1 MKIKNYIPNF
11 ITSLNMLSGFVSIV
25 LSTQKNYHL
34 AIIFIL
40 LAALFDVLDGLS
52 ARYLNS
58 TSKIGVQL
66 DSLSDL
72 VSFGVAPAF
81 LLYHIK
87 LNELGIAGMIISG
100 IFMLMGGFRLARF
113 NVQLVGFN
121 KDYFSGIPI
130 PTGAILLLS
139 FIYNFVINISLN
151 ELNNSYYLALYS
163 LFISLMMVST
173 VKYPTLETFL
183 KNLKLPKIFSIIFGI
198 IIAII
203 TIITQGKFVFYC
215 FLFYL
220 VYGIFNSL
228 IKENK
233 NV

>member
-11 ITSLNMLSGFVSIV
+11 ITSLNMLSGFVSII
-25 LSTQKNYHL
+25 LSTQNNYHL
-34 AIIFIL
+34 AIVFIL

-100 IFMLMGGFRLARF
+100 LFMLMGGFRLARF

-151 ELNNSYYLALYS
+151 ELNNSYYLAAYS

-183 KNLKLPKIFSIIFGI
+183 KNLKLPKIFSIVFGI